1 RPSWSSADSPP
12 ARQPILG
19 RRPSSSSDAERACP
33 ASSREISRS
42 VALHIARCGRM
53 AKGPTSPRATRLGRG
68 TWMCD
73 GSSGSMPTVAAEF
86 AVLVNQTFSSIM
98 LGDLLVMGSLA
109 RAGRLRYYESELP
122 PLSLQL

>member
-1 RPSWSSADSPP
+1 
-12 ARQPILG
+12 
-19 RRPSSSSDAERACP
+19 
-33 ASSREISRS
+33 
-42 VALHIARCGRM
+42 
-53 AKGPTSPRATRLGRG
+53 
-68 TWMCD
+68 MCD